1 MTDLMAREQQMR
13 NRMLAV
19 RAYYPEYSESVS
31 RLARYI
37 SNMVS
42 EFNTILTYPEWR
54 KNADPILTLLWHA
67 TNNARGEWSK
77 VQGQEQAHIMWN
89 KLFYAGLGRLGWK
102 HWAKVLNQIPADAPN
117 YYGADGSFVGMLRAK
132 LNQWL
137 AGDTPEWPTL
147 GAPSLGFWE
156 AVDEGNESEVPIP
169 VEREDLPQT
178 TTTQEEPTMNLPE
191 QVEQFLGRNRHMARW
206 TSIPTNMSEL
216 QALLTKQPTSR
227 QEENF
232 LCALRAVA
240 QTAVTQET
248 VQVVAP
254 VVEEPVQ
261 VVEEPVQVVPQTTEA
276 PVVAEPEQPEETVV
290 VPARATQ
297 HKPVN
302 FARDNWYEFRF
313 TYYLPEGQQY
323 VTRWNDWAYRQF
335 PNTVPIEEASAYA
348 DKHLTELWEER
359 AGDRPRGFNNQEWLT
374 ELETLINEY
383 YSPYEA
389 WLQEHPQPTVEP
401 AVEHTVEPTVEPAV
415 EPVEPVVPTVE
426 PAVEPV
432 EPVVPTVEPAVP
444 VVEPAVTVVEST
456 KPESTAPVQLYEL
469 VQPNQGPD
477 YLQKQLGLPHCVGGR
492 VMGQQVQLFFDAPTE
507 NARPRKVSPKWF
519 SGLGITVPT
528 PVESPVAA
536 MPEQPTPVETPEM
549 AMPEQPTPVETN
561 AQETEK
567 PAALLKVIDPKA
579 QPARKLKA
587 ARAKGEYDI
596 HVADI
601 DRTVQALTGLTIPVN
616 CAVELEEAAV
626 YYLCLSERGVSKFRQ
641 CAAYYGIK

>member
-1 MTDLMAREQQMR
+1 MAREQNVR

-19 RAYYPEYSESVS
+19 QAYHPEYTELVS
-31 RLARYI
+31 RLTRSI

-42 EFNTILTYPEWR
+42 EFNTILTCPDWR
-54 KNADPILTLLWHA
+54 KNSDPILTLLWGA
-67 TNNARGEWSK
+67 TNSAREQWGK
-77 VQGQEQAHIMWN
+77 VHGPGQAEIVWN
-89 KLFYAGLGRLGWK
+89 KVYYAGVGRLGWK
-102 HWAKVLNQIPADAPN
+102 HWAKVLNQLPADAPN
-117 YYGADGSFVGMLRAK
+117 YHGADGSFVGMLRAK

-137 AGDTPEWPTL
+137 EGDVPEWPAP
-147 GAPSLGFWE
+147 GAPSLSFWE

-169 VEREDLPQT
+169 VEREELPQT
-178 TTTQEEPTMNLPE
+178 TVTQEETTMNLPE

-232 LCALRAVA
+232 LYALRAVA
-240 QTAVTQET
+240 QTAVTQT
-248 VQVVAP
+248 VVTQA
-254 VVEEPVQ
+254 VEPEKV
-261 VVEEPVQVVPQTTEA
+261 EA
-276 PVVAEPEQPEETVV
+276 PVVVEPEQVEVPVVVEPEQPKETVV
-290 VPARATQ
+290 PTRVAQ
-297 HKPVN
+297 HKPVD

-335 PNTVPIEEASAYA
+335 PATVPIEEASAYA

-359 AGDRPRGFNNQEWLT
+359 ANDRPRGFNHQEWLA
-374 ELETLINEY
+374 ELNTLINEY

-389 WLQEHPQPTVEP
+389 WLQEQPQPATKLQTVEP
-401 AVEHTVEPTVEPAV
+401 VVTVVEPVVTAV
-415 EPVEPVVPTVE
+415 EPVVTVVEPVVQT
-426 PAVEPV
+426 VEPV
-432 EPVVPTVEPAVP
+432 ETAVEL
-444 VVEPAVTVVEST
+444 T

-469 VQPNQGPD
+469 VQTNLGAD

-492 VMGQQVQLFFDAPTE
+492 VVGQQVQLFFDAPTE

-519 SGLGITVPT
+519 SGLGITAPAPVAVAPEQPT
-528 PVESPVAA
+528 HVESPVVTPEQPTQVESPVAA
-536 MPEQPTPVETPEM
+536 MQEQPTPVETTE
-549 AMPEQPTPVETN
+549 ATMPEQPNPAET
-561 AQETEK
+561 K
-567 PAALLKVIDPKA
+567 PAALLKLLDPKA

-587 ARAKGEYDI
+587 AISNGEYDI

-601 DRTVQALTGLTIPVN
+601 DRTVLTFTGLTIPVN
-616 CAVELEEAAV
+616 CAVELEWAAV

-641 CAAYYGIK
+641 VAAYYGIN

>member
-102 HWAKVLNQIPADAPN
+102 HWAKVLNQLPADAPN

-169 VEREDLPQT
+169 VEREEVPQTT

-240 QTAVTQET
+240 QTAVTQ
-248 VQVVAP
+248 
-254 VVEEPVQ
+254 VVEQVEAP

-323 VTRWNDWAYRQF
+323 VSRWNDWAYRQF
-335 PNTVPIEEASAYA
+335 PTTVPIEEASAYA

-359 AGDRPRGFNNQEWLT
+359 VDYRPRSFNHQEWLA
-374 ELETLINEY
+374 ELETLIDEY

-389 WLQEHPQPTVEP
+389 WLQEQPQPQPQPT
-401 AVEHTVEPTVEPAV
+401 
-415 EPVEPVVPTVE
+415 VEPVVPTVE
-426 PAVEPV
+426 PVVSVVVPAVEPVVEPTVEPTVPTV
-432 EPVVPTVEPAVP
+432 EPVVPVVEPTVEP
-444 VVEPAVTVVEST
+444 VVVPAVELT
-456 KPESTAPVQLYEL
+456 TAPVQLYEL
-469 VQPNQGPD
+469 VQTNPGPD

-492 VMGQQVQLFFDAPTE
+492 VIGQQVQLFFDTPTE
-507 NARPRKVSPKWF
+507 NTRPRKVSPKWF
-519 SGLGITVPT
+519 SGLGITYTAPST
-528 PVESPVAA
+528 VESPVAA
-536 MPEQPTPVETPEM
+536 MPEQPTPVETPEK
-549 AMPEQPTPVETN
+549 AMPEQPAPVETN
-561 AQETEK
+561 TQEMEK

-587 ARAKGEYDI
+587 ARANGEYDI

-601 DRTVQALTGLTIPVN
+601 DHTVKTFTGLTLPVN
-616 CAVELEEAAV
+616 CAAELEWAAV